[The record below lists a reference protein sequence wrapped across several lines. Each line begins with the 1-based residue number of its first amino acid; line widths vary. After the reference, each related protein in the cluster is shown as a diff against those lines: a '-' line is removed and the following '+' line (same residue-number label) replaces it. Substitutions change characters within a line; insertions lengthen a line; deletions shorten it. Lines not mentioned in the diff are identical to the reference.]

1 MGRIG
6 VLGDRHRIQGF
17 AMAGVEAFAAQTEDD
32 LTATWQNL
40 PSDLAVLIL
49 TPQAATALAERLRER
64 RDLLVAVL
72 P

>member
-17 AMAGVEAFAAQTEDD
+17 AMAGVEAFAADTDDD
-32 LTATWQNL
+32 LSAAWQSL

-49 TPQAATALAERLRER
+49 TPQAATALAERLHER

>member
-6 VLGDRHRIQGF
+6 ALGDRHRIQGF
-17 AMAGVEAFAAQTEDD
+17 AMAGVESFAADTEQDV
-32 LTATWQNL
+32 AAAWQSL

-49 TPQAATALAERLRER
+49 TPQAATVLADRLHER